1 MPPTIVSINLNG
13 FSCAALWIIFSNA
26 TILFNKWLINDTGFP
41 ILLTCWHMIVATLLT
56 QVLAR
61 KTTFLDSRHKANMAP
76 RLFTRTILPIGI
88 LYSGSMIFNNLVY
101 LHLSVPFIQM
111 LKATG
116 PIVTL
121 IVGYVWGIE
130 HPTWSKFG
138 HILLIVIG
146 VAMASAGE
154 IHFSWL
160 GTFFQMTGILLES
173 IRVISIQSLLS
184 NKGLEMEP
192 LVLLYYYAPVCAIAN
207 FFLSLPS
214 EWGTFRW
221 AHVVET
227 GPWILTSNA
236 LVAFMLNIFGILL
249 IGKMSALVYVLLS
262 VLKNIILVG
271 VALAIWHT
279 PIVRTQLIGYSLAL
293 IGLCLYQLKWE
304 PKWDGKYES
313 MGNLV
318 QRITCSSRIGSRK
331 PRLLIAAMIITA
343 LLFMAI
349 LSRGKENWRDT
360 STTTRTIVGPD
371 DQSNSWL
378 TWIHGVWQVGNN

>member
-1 MPPTIVSINLNG
+1 M
-13 FSCAALWIIFSNA
+13 II
-26 TILFNKWLINDTGFP
+26 
-41 ILLTCWHMIVATLLT
+41 ATLFT

-61 KTTFLDSRHKANMAP
+61 KTSFLDSRHKVKMAP
-76 RLFTRTILPIGI
+76 RLFMRTILPIAI
-88 LYSGSMIFNNLVY
+88 LYSGSMIFNNQVY

-121 IVGYVWGIE
+121 IVGYVMGVE
-130 HPTWSKFG
+130 HPTWSKLG
-138 HILLIVIG
+138 HILLIVLG

-160 GTFFQMTGILLES
+160 GTFFQMTGIVLES

-184 NKGLEMEP
+184 NKGLEMDSF
-192 LVLLYYYAPVCAIAN
+192 VLLYYYAPVCAIAN
-207 FFLSLPS
+207 FFLSLSS

-221 AHVVET
+221 AHVVEV

-236 LVAFMLNIFGILL
+236 LVAFLLNIFGILL
-249 IGKMSALVYVLLS
+249 IGKLSALVYVLLS
-262 VLKNIILVG
+262 VLKNIILVA

-279 PIVRTQLIGYSLAL
+279 PIVRSQLIGYSLAL

-304 PKWDGKYES
+304 PKWDGKCES
-313 MGNLV
+313 MVNLV
-318 QRITCSSRIGSRK
+318 QRMMSSSHFTHFRNRK
-331 PRLLIAAMIITA
+331 PRLLIAAVILTT
-343 LLFMAI
+343 LLFIAI
-349 LSRGKENWRDT
+349 LGRGRDNWGHT
-360 STTTRTIVGPD
+360 PTTTRTMEGTG

-378 TWIHGVWQVGNN
+378 TWIHLKHGIW